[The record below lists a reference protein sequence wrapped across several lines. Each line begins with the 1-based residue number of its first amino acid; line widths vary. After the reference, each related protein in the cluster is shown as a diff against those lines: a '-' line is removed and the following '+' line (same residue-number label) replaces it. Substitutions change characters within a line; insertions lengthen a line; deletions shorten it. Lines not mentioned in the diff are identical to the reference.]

1 MLFERF
7 KILIEEKKLIEPN
20 STVLVA
26 VSGGVDSVVLL
37 HLLSQMRT
45 EKKLKLVIAH
55 LNHGIRGDEADADEH
70 FVRQVAKQYSYQHFS
85 KKVNTPHYAK
95 KFKMSLETA
104 ARELRYDF
112 LKKTAEKVGANLIAL
127 GHNANDQAETILA
140 HFIRGAGLAGL
151 AGMRMKKDIFVRPLL
166 NFKRYEIEN
175 YAVQASLNFREDSSN
190 RDVAYQRNRLR
201 YQLIPTL
208 EKDYNP
214 QLVDALLRAAE
225 TFEEND
231 QFLRTL
237 ATELYQKMSTK
248 NNDKIVLDIR
258 LFLKYLSIIQKYVI
272 FEAVENI
279 GLSRT
284 SLSSARISR
293 IIQLAQR
300 GRSGTRASLSG
311 NWEVVVNGTFLVFM
325 SKDLPTFKILLSK
338 GEEYF
343 ETNRGWIF
351 RSTLVSREEMVA
363 NLGKDRAVEFVD
375 ADKIPD
381 KLQLRT
387 WQTGDRFIPFG
398 LKGKKKVSDY
408 FIDEKIPNHLRRSIP
423 ILTCEKGII
432 WICGYRLSETFRV
445 QKSTSSVLKLE
456 YREDHG

>member
-70 FVRQVAKQYSYQHFS
+70 FVRQVAKQYSYQYFS

-225 TFEEND
+225 TFE
-231 QFLRTL
+231 
-237 ATELYQKMSTK
+237 
-248 NNDKIVLDIR
+248 
-258 LFLKYLSIIQKYVI
+258 
-272 FEAVENI
+272 
-279 GLSRT
+279 
-284 SLSSARISR
+284 
-293 IIQLAQR
+293 
-300 GRSGTRASLSG
+300 
-311 NWEVVVNGTFLVFM
+311 
-325 SKDLPTFKILLSK
+325 
-338 GEEYF
+338 
-343 ETNRGWIF
+343 
-351 RSTLVSREEMVA
+351 
-363 NLGKDRAVEFVD
+363 
-375 ADKIPD
+375 
-381 KLQLRT
+381 
-387 WQTGDRFIPFG
+387 
-398 LKGKKKVSDY
+398 
-408 FIDEKIPNHLRRSIP
+408 
-423 ILTCEKGII
+423 
-432 WICGYRLSETFRV
+432 
-445 QKSTSSVLKLE
+445 
-456 YREDHG
+456 